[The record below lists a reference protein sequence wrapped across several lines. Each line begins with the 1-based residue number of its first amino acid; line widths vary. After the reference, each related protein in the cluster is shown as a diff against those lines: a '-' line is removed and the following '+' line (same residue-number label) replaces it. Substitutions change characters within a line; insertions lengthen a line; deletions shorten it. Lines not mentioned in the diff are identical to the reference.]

1 MSVEDIRLREDNK
14 LYPPRF
20 EIMVIRSSAAEDSHV
35 DIRFRGATREI
46 VKRFSL
52 TKGIVH

>member
-35 DIRFRGATREI
+35 DIRLRGATREI